1 MLLLATESYTQWEPD
16 VRLTNDPAESYTSYS
31 VKCIASSGD
40 SLHVV
45 WTDGRYV
52 TADETFY
59 KRSTDGG
66 SSWGSDTVLT
76 SFGNN
81 SHTPSIAV
89 FNSTVHVA
97 WTDYRDGNSEIYY
110 KHSTDGGTNWI
121 SDDRITTNSA
131 VSENPSIAVSG
142 SVVHVVFQDSRDGN
156 YELYY
161 RRSTNGGNF
170 WVTNLRLTNNG
181 AFSGNPNVAV
191 SGSVVHVVWYDSR
204 DGDPELYY
212 KRSSDGGLN
221 WGTDTRLTLNL
232 GPSIEPSIS
241 VSGSILHV
249 VWREFRDDNWEI
261 YYKQSTNGGLSWDPD
276 VRLTINDG
284 ISQYPNVSATDSIV
298 HVVWQD
304 QRDGNWEIYH
314 KRSSDEGLTWSADS
328 RVTNDSSSSFS
339 PSAVINGSTLH
350 VVWTDDRDGNWEIYY
365 KRNPTGEP
373 TDVEILDD
381 NIPNNYTLLQN
392 YPNPFNPS
400 TKISWQSPVSG
411 WQTLKVYDILGKEIA
426 TLVDEE
432 KSAGGYEIIFD
443 GKNMPSGV
451 YIYRLTS
458 GNYIESKK
466 MLIVK

>member
-1 MLLLATESYTQWEPD
+1 M
-16 VRLTNDPAESYTSYS
+16 
-31 VKCIASSGD
+31 
-40 SLHVV
+40 
-45 WTDGRYV
+45 
-52 TADETFY
+52 
-59 KRSTDGG
+59 
-66 SSWGSDTVLT
+66 
-76 SFGNN
+76 
-81 SHTPSIAV
+81 
-89 FNSTVHVA
+89 
-97 WTDYRDGNSEIYY
+97 
-110 KHSTDGGTNWI
+110 
-121 SDDRITTNSA
+121 
-131 VSENPSIAVSG
+131 
-142 SVVHVVFQDSRDGN
+142 
-156 YELYY
+156 
-161 RRSTNGGNF
+161 
-170 WVTNLRLTNNG
+170 TNLRLTNNG